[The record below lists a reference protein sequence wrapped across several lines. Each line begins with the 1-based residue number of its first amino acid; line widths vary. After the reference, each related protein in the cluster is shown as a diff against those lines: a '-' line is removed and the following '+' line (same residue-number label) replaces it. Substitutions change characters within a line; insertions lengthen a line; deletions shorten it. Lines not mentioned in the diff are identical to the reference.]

1 MGSAGPGRSRQLGA
15 VASLGIVCFALVAV
29 AVQFLRSDL
38 DWRHAPLSFYLL
50 NDYGVT
56 LQLAYFALALA
67 LAALGAGYYGALQHQ
82 ARSAAPA
89 LLFVAAAVALCVTAI
104 EPSNLPQRPPTLD
117 GFVHGVAAS
126 TAFLCVTVAML
137 LQSWRLRGDPRWRPR
152 FARGFGYAVLCFA
165 ALWLQVAWRDVP
177 RGLTQ
182 KALIAL
188 IIGWLWLAARW
199 LQREPDGQAQ
209 IIGKRA

>member
-1 MGSAGPGRSRQLGA
+1 MGNVGQGRSRQLGT
-15 VASLGIVCFALVAV
+15 VASVGIGCFVLVAV
-29 AVQFLRSDL
+29 AVQFLRTDL

-50 NDYGVT
+50 SDYGAT
-56 LQLAYFALALA
+56 LQVAYFSLALA
-67 LAALGAGYYGALQHQ
+67 LAALGAGYYGALQRQ
-82 ARSAAPA
+82 ARSAAPV
-89 LLFVAAAVALCVTAI
+89 LLFVVAAVALCVTAI
-104 EPSNLPQRPPTLD
+104 EPSNLPQRAPTLD

-137 LQSWRLRGDPRWRPR
+137 LQSWRLRGDPRWRSR
-152 FARGFGYAVLCFA
+152 FVFGFGYAALCFA

-182 KALIAL
+182 KVLIAL

-199 LQREPDGQAQ
+199 LQREPDGQVE
-209 IIGKRA
+209 IIGK